1 MFVKDFI
8 DEYARWRAVSEKA
21 LAQAPDEALNRVYS
35 PDGNSIA
42 MIVRHVSGNL
52 KSRFT
57 DFLTSDGEKPWRD
70 RDNEFGSGT
79 WARAEVDEAW
89 RTGFDVLNHELSQ
102 LTEADLT
109 RAVKVRG
116 VEMSVH
122 EALCRSLAHIAN
134 HCGQII
140 LLSKIG
146 AGGDW
151 KAVTIPRGGSAA
163 YNQNPTMDKA
173 AAAARAHS
181 K

>member
-8 DEYARWRAVSEKA
+8 DEYARWRAVTEKA
-21 LAQAPDEALNRVYS
+21 MAQASDDALNHIYS

-57 DFLTSDGEKPWRD
+57 DFLTSDGEKSWRD
-70 RDNEFGSGT
+70 RENEFAPGT
-79 WARAEVDEAW
+79 WTRAETLDAW
-89 RTGFDVLNHELSQ
+89 RDGFAVLERELSRV
-102 LTEADLT
+102 LDEDL
-109 RAVKVRG
+109 RRNVKVRG
-116 VEMSVH
+116 VEMTVH

-146 AGGDW
+146 ASESW
-151 KAVTIPRGGSAA
+151 QAVTIPRGGSAA
-163 YNQNPTMDKA
+163 YNKNPTMDKA
-173 AAAARAHS
+173 ADAARAYT

>member
-8 DEYARWRAVSEKA
+8 DEYARWRAVTEKA
-21 LAQAPDEALNRVYS
+21 MAQASDEALNRVYS

-70 RDNEFGSGT
+70 RDGEFAPVTCS
-79 WARAEVDEAW
+79 RSEVDQAW
-89 RTGFDVLNHELSQ
+89 RDGYAVLERELSRV
-102 LTEADLT
+102 TDEDLT
-109 RAVKVRG
+109 RTVKVRG
-116 VEMSVH
+116 VEMTVH

-146 AGGDW
+146 AGENW
-151 KAVTIPRGGSAA
+151 QSVSIPRGGSAS
-163 YNQNPTMDKA
+163 YNKNPTMEKA
-173 AAAARAHS
+173 ADAARAYA